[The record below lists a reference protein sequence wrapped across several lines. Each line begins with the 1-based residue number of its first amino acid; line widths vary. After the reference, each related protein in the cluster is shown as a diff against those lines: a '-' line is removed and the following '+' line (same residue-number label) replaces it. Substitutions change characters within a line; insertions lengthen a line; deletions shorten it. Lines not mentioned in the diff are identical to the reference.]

1 MLEAI
6 QGAEQGRIV
15 MRSVPLNLALSL
27 GLSACASHAVG
38 PRPAAAPT
46 PAPPPLAAAR
56 AAVASSPA
64 PVAAASDVFRDSVRP
79 VLQRRCTP
87 CHEPGGVMYGRMPF
101 DQPET
106 IRGHREGVLRRLKAE
121 DHATVAAWLESN

>member
-1 MLEAI
+1 
-6 QGAEQGRIV
+6 

-64 PVAAASDVFRDSVRP
+64 PVASDVFRDSVRP

-87 CHEPGGVMYGRMPF
+87 CHEAGGVTYERMPF
-101 DQPET
+101 DRPET
-106 IRGHREGVLRRLKAE
+106 LRGHREGVLRRLKAE